1 MNLTNLVSAVVKN
14 AVTHFAAS
22 LFLYTYPAV
31 GPTFF
36 STLLTL
42 LRTYPSQVP
51 VASTSNG
58 GPAAVPLNPQTTD
71 LFLRILHEV
80 SLEISDAQLRLNKS
94 PQRLSKDTE
103 LRDAI
108 RENDAAAIAE
118 AIWSVIGEAV
128 AGVDLP
134 DETGDAARVGLKG
147 KTAREIAEMAVRVA
161 GDYVCEFF

>member
-1 MNLTNLVSAVVKN
+1 M
-14 AVTHFAAS
+14 THFAAS
-22 LFLYTYPAV
+22 LFVYTYPALS
-31 GPTFF
+31 PTFF
-36 STLLTL
+36 SSVLGL
-42 LRTYPSQVP
+42 LRTYPP
-51 VASTSNG
+51 NYPSTSTAANG
-58 GPAAVPLNPQTTD
+58 SVAAVPLNPQTTD

-80 SLEISDAQLRLNKS
+80 SLEISDAQLRLNKT

-118 AIWSVIGEAV
+118 TTWGIIGEAV

-134 DETGDAARVGLKG
+134 DEAGDAGRVGLKG

-161 GDYVCEFF
+161 GDYVCESRTGAPATALTV